1 MDLLDRLVGLEESQ
15 SSRVTRKVAV
25 DITEDLEVM
34 EWMDV
39 TEVVS
44 LDLTW
49 YWERFGLMSERACKV
64 L

>member
-1 MDLLDRLVGLEESQ
+1 
-15 SSRVTRKVAV
+15 
-25 DITEDLEVM
+25 M

-49 YWERFGLMSERACKV
+49 YWERFGLMSEGAGEV